1 MGIGHWVWALGIG
14 RTLRAP
20 NPHQVWE
27 EMHANDI
34 PADEIRRSL
43 GAQDGEGCCC
53 NFLVYD
59 KLTRKIPFWSHA
71 VGANP
76 ETCDVRS
83 SSGDG
88 WGWGA
93 RRRACAAIVFCWGV
107 GSTLVDQ
114 I

>member
-1 MGIGHWVWALGIG
+1 MGMPGTSLLLAAPRALRIGHWALVWALGIG

-20 NPHQVWE
+20 TPHQVWE

-88 WGWGA
+88 WGW
-93 RRRACAAIVFCWGV
+93 
-107 GSTLVDQ
+107 
-114 I
+114 

>member
-1 MGIGHWVWALGIG
+1 MGQPPTLTLTLTLPLPLTL
-14 RTLRAP
+14 TLRP
-20 NPHQVWE
+20 NPNQMWE

-34 PADEIRRSL
+34 PADEIRRSV

-76 ETCDVRS
+76 GTCDVRS
-83 SSGDG
+83 SSDG
-88 WGWGA
+88 GWS
-93 RRRACAAIVFCWGV
+93 W
-107 GSTLVDQ
+107 
-114 I
+114 

>member
-1 MGIGHWVWALGIG
+1 MGMPGTSLLLAAPRALGIGHWALGMG
-14 RTLRAP
+14 MRHRANSRAP

-88 WGWGA
+88 WGW
-93 RRRACAAIVFCWGV
+93 
-107 GSTLVDQ
+107 
-114 I
+114 

>member
-1 MGIGHWVWALGIG
+1 M
-14 RTLRAP
+14 
-20 NPHQVWE
+20 WE

-76 ETCDVRS
+76 GTCDVRS
-83 SSGDG
+83 SSDG
-88 WGWGA
+88 GWS
-93 RRRACAAIVFCWGV
+93 W
-107 GSTLVDQ
+107 
-114 I
+114 